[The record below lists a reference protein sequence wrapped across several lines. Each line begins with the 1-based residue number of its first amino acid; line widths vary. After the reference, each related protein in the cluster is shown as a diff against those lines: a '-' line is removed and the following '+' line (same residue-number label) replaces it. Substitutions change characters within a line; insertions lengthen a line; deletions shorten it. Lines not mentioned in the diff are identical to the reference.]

1 MSRDVIQFTGE
12 FRLEEALVTS
22 PTGEVTDLMTDL
34 QIVEINLFESLIRN
48 TISGSIIVVDTRNV
62 VVKLP
67 IVGQEDLSLK
77 IVTPSLKKKE
87 DVIDFTE
94 NTFFIHKIAKRE
106 EVSVGAQTYE
116 LSFISDAAIINSS
129 KRLSRS
135 YVESKANIGE
145 MVEDILKKDL
155 GVPSDRIF
163 VEPTLGTRKLIIPNS
178 KPYTFITRLTKQA
191 LSKQGSPHYLF
202 FENKNGMHF
211 LSLQKLYEQ
220 DIRAEFNVN
229 DEGIDQKQAQGTPES
244 YKRMIE
250 YSLNIKKDTLVNAS
264 TGMMGSNVI
273 EHNLYN
279 KKYEVKKFNYFD
291 DKDFQAFER
300 IDDNRVYSDNLFGD
314 DIVNS
319 KTHVIP
325 ISREDDVDKSHESGT
340 PNQRYKTILN
350 RQSRLIE
357 LADGISINMTVHGQT
372 TLTVGDMI
380 DVTIPPLAGNEREEG
395 PDKPEKFY
403 SGLYLIKT
411 LRHTFS
417 PPTRNHIISME
428 VFKDGFP
435 DAI

>member
-1 MSRDVIQFTGE
+1 
-12 FRLEEALVTS
+12 
-22 PTGEVTDLMTDL
+22 
-34 QIVEINLFESLIRN
+34 
-48 TISGSIIVVDTRNV
+48 
-62 VVKLP
+62 
-67 IVGQEDLSLK
+67 
-77 IVTPSLKKKE
+77 
-87 DVIDFTE
+87 
-94 NTFFIHKIAKRE
+94 
-106 EVSVGAQTYE
+106 
-116 LSFISDAAIINSS
+116 
-129 KRLSRS
+129 
-135 YVESKANIGE
+135 

-211 LSLQKLYEQ
+211 LPLQKLYEQ

-250 YSLNIKKDTLVNAS
+250 YSLNIKKDTLVNTS

-300 IDDNRVYSDNLFGD
+300 MDDNRVYSDDLFGD

-350 RQSRLIE
+350 RQSRFIE

-372 TLTVGDMI
+372 TLTVGDMV

>member
-1 MSRDVIQFTGE
+1 
-12 FRLEEALVTS
+12 
-22 PTGEVTDLMTDL
+22 
-34 QIVEINLFESLIRN
+34 
-48 TISGSIIVVDTRNV
+48 
-62 VVKLP
+62 
-67 IVGQEDLSLK
+67 
-77 IVTPSLKKKE
+77 
-87 DVIDFTE
+87 
-94 NTFFIHKIAKRE
+94 
-106 EVSVGAQTYE
+106 
-116 LSFISDAAIINSS
+116 
-129 KRLSRS
+129 
-135 YVESKANIGE
+135 
-145 MVEDILKKDL
+145 
-155 GVPSDRIF
+155 
-163 VEPTLGTRKLIIPNS
+163 
-178 KPYTFITRLTKQA
+178 
-191 LSKQGSPHYLF
+191 
-202 FENKNGMHF
+202 
-211 LSLQKLYEQ
+211 
-220 DIRAEFNVN
+220 
-229 DEGIDQKQAQGTPES
+229 
-244 YKRMIE
+244 
-250 YSLNIKKDTLVNAS
+250 
-264 TGMMGSNVI
+264 MGSNVI

-350 RQSRLIE
+350 RQSRFIE

-372 TLTVGDMI
+372 TLTVGDMV